1 MLLAFAYLTTVAAT
15 AQTISPEQLRS
26 AGRDTA
32 AWLSYGRDPLGQR
45 YVELNQITSRNVERL
60 QPAWV
65 FATGGENRGLQA
77 TPLVH
82 DGVIYL
88 SADGSR
94 VFAINARTG
103 AKKWVWDPKIS
114 RETERVYCC
123 GAINRGLAMLGDYV
137 YIGTLDARLVAL
149 RKATGEVAW
158 ETQVIDWRQ
167 GYSITGA
174 PLALKDMVLT
184 GVAGGEF
191 GIRGFVKVVNSAFA
205 ALLKRSMPK
214 PESRGGRRTRSRVR
228 GNRVMRHGPATHGK
242 TAARQHGRLDRTTR
256 N

>member
-1 MLLAFAYLTTVAAT
+1 M
-15 AQTISPEQLRS
+15 S
-26 AGRDTA
+26 A
-32 AWLSYGRDPLGQR
+32 
-45 YVELNQITSRNVERL
+45 RL

-94 VFAINARTG
+94 VFAIDARTG
-103 AKKWVWDPKIS
+103 AKKWAWDPKIP

-149 RKATGEVAW
+149 RKDTGEVAW
-158 ETQVIDWRQ
+158 ETPGHRLAAGLQHYRRSARAE
-167 GYSITGA
+167 GYGA
-174 PLALKDMVLT
+174 D
-184 GVAGGEF
+184 
-191 GIRGFVKVVNSAFA
+191 R
-205 ALLKRSMPK
+205 R
-214 PESRGGRRTRSRVR
+214 GRRRIRHSRFR
-228 GNRVMRHGPATHGK
+228 
-242 TAARQHGRLDRTTR
+242 
-256 N
+256 